1 MRWKK
6 VALIIRTLGQLICV
20 IGVGFRWMV
29 RLSPQKGTTG
39 LVIGYIRQSVTRLLP
54 VSADAD
60 TDATAQTQTTDLKA
74 DLDSPER
81 QRANI
86 LAIAAALGLS
96 EPTVFED
103 SKGHKS
109 GASIA
114 NRPGWAAVEEL
125 IKAGKVSVL
134 ILNDLSRAHRKG
146 WRVGQLMDW
155 LEHYHIRLI
164 LAAPGREIDLSTLMG
179 KMFVMFIAMVDEY
192 YVLDASLR
200 QKDSV
205 AMRRKQGKT
214 VAMPPFGTVRKD
226 GYLKRSQRGAWLL
239 ADGRHQA
246 GIRTEPPEP
255 DAIWRSYAECAR
267 RILKLYAYSGLGYE
281 RIAYRLSAEG
291 WVFRNRHQQPR
302 PIDRDDVRRVIADW
316 PAYAGLVF
324 VGRAKDRK
332 AHDNLAWL
340 ASAPADRNVFPKA
353 LLQRVA
359 LVQEQRALNRRGDGS
374 VVRAFP
380 YPLVRLLYCAQ
391 CEQRAI
397 ERADPKLRKRLTGTK
412 ERYRHAEGIL
422 CTCQT
427 RSLPMETV
435 HAEVRDVLATLRFCA
450 ETLGVMR
457 ELARQMDAV
466 QIVQQEDREAQRR
479 VMLKRYRRRLLKVQ
493 GDYEDG
499 KLERAQYEARS
510 QDLEAKIAVLETHSL
525 GTLDTPIAL
534 LLCID
539 PLSDLRQLWQI
550 ASDAERQILARL
562 LFQDIVYDLDAR
574 RIITYHLKPWLI
586 PLLDAVNV
594 V

>member
-1 MRWKK
+1 MPWKK
-6 VALIIRTLGQLICV
+6 VALIIRTLGHLTLLL
-20 IGVGFRWMV
+20 GLSFRWMV
-29 RLSPQKGTTG
+29 RLSPQKNTPG
-39 LVIGYIRQSVTRLLP
+39 LVIGYIRQSVTRLIAT
-54 VSADAD
+54 SADV
-60 TDATAQTQTTDLKA
+60 DAEEAAQTQAADLKA
-74 DLDSPER
+74 DRDSPDR

-86 LAIAAALGLS
+86 LAIAATHGLS
-96 EPTVFED
+96 VPTVFED

-109 GASIA
+109 GASIT

-164 LAAPGREIDLSTLMG
+164 LAAPGREIDLSTLPG
-179 KMFVMFIAMVDEY
+179 KMLVIFIAMVDEY

-214 VAMPPFGTVRKD
+214 VAMPPFGTVRKE

-239 ADGRHQA
+239 ADGRQQA
-246 GIRTEPPEP
+246 GMRTEPPEP
-255 DAIWRSYAECAR
+255 GAIWRGYAECAR

-332 AHDNLAWL
+332 AHDNLTWFD
-340 ASAPADRNVFPKA
+340 SAPVARYVFPRA

-359 LVQEQRALNRRGDGS
+359 LVQEQRAFNRRGDGS

-380 YPLVRLLYCAQ
+380 YPLVRLLYCAR

-397 ERADPKLRKRLTGTK
+397 EQADPKLRKRLTGTK
-412 ERYRHAEGIL
+412 ARYRHAEGIL

-435 HAEVRDVLATLRFCA
+435 HAEVRDILATLHFRA
-450 ETLGVMR
+450 ETLSVMR
-457 ELARQMDAV
+457 ELARQMDAGQV
-466 QIVQQEDREAQRR
+466 VQQEDREAQRR

-499 KLERAQYEARS
+499 EIEHAQYQARS
-510 QDLEAKIAVLETHSL
+510 QDLEAKIAVLETHPL
-525 GTLDTPIAL
+525 GTLDTPLSL
-534 LLCID
+534 LVCID
-539 PLSDLRQLWQI
+539 PLSDLHQLWQI
-550 ASDAERQILARL
+550 ASDAERQTLARL
-562 LFQDIVYDLDAR
+562 LFEDIVYDLDAH
-574 RIITYHLKPWLI
+574 RITAYHLKPWLI
-586 PLLDAVNV
+586 PLLDAVNAT
-594 V
+594 